1 MEFTM
6 MNLINVITYFIKDIL
21 MCFTYVIFAVH
32 IFGGKYKKKPF
43 IVAGVITALLA
54 ASVFN
59 EFYLRTLGEDGIMY
73 MELLSSLIYIATV
86 FLLTTGIKKIRLLFL
101 TILFGGTIDLAYSY
115 ISPLL
120 PDVVHVK
127 NVTYI
132 LIYTLI
138 IVGLLHFTKTTQYNV
153 LPEVVATVPKWITVL
168 LILFTFVSFCGTDT
182 NYEITVKVLEP
193 FSVIAILICAVYF
206 IYKIFYLTYQQNEIL
221 KQMHDQKVYSEK
233 MLTGDENL
241 RRFRHDYRNHM
252 IVINALLESGRTDR
266 AREYL
271 NNMNSNISSTL
282 TKISTGNFIS
292 DALINNKA
300 VMAAEY
306 GVSIKFTG
314 QVISSG
320 IADEDLCTVLA
331 NILDNS
337 IEATKKLTGNKTVR
351 IDAALRNGFFLMNIS
366 NPVENEVKIRKDGTI
381 KTSKKNQSEH
391 GFGIKNVQKAVKKYG
406 GTVSVTCENKVFSVD
421 IMMKPVS

>member
-1 MEFTM
+1 
-6 MNLINVITYFIKDIL
+6 
-21 MCFTYVIFAVH
+21 MCFTYVVFSVH
-32 IFGGKYKKKPF
+32 IFGGKYKNKPV
-43 IVAGVITALLA
+43 IVAGIIISLLSA
-54 ASVFN
+54 AVCG
-59 EFYLRTLGEDGIMY
+59 ELYLRPLGEDGTLYLETI
-73 MELLSSLIYIATV
+73 SSLIYIATV
-86 FLLTTGIKKIRLLFL
+86 FMLSADIKKIKLLFL

-115 ISPLL
+115 ISPVL
-120 PDVVHVK
+120 PDAVHVK

-132 LIYTLI
+132 IIYALI
-138 IVGLLHFTKTTQYNV
+138 IAGLLYFVRTTPLNV

-168 LILFTFVSFCGTDT
+168 LILFTFVPFCKSDE
-182 NYEITVKVLEP
+182 NYELTVKVLEP

-221 KQMHDQKVYSEK
+221 RQMHDQKEYSEK

-271 NNMNSNISSTL
+271 NNMNSDINSTL

-300 VMAAEY
+300 VMAAEH

-314 QVISSG
+314 QVIPTG

-331 NILDNS
+331 NILDNA
-337 IEATKKLTGNKTVR
+337 IEATKKLSSNKTIR
-351 IDAALRNGFFLMNIS
+351 IDAALRSGFFLMNIS

-406 GTVSVTCENKVFSVD
+406 GNVSVTCENKVFSVD
-421 IMMKPVS
+421 IMMKPIAQ